1 VTSILPV
8 FAAAWRCTWKPAV
21 LVPSA
26 AATIGSALAFRALDA
41 EHGFWVLPQ
50 RTMAWLALVVI
61 ARFWLGLCVTATVLA
76 ILRANGRWR
85 PTQWV
90 APAIA
95 FEVGFVAICLAVP
108 ILAALLFFIVP
119 GVWLAIRWSQAVFL
133 LLDRRAAWFESAE
146 ASGLVVQDRYLRV
159 LAVWLI
165 VGAANYALQAA
176 EPFAPAALVWG
187 VRVFADTYNLAV
199 LAALYHALEGA

>member
-1 VTSILPV
+1 M
-8 FAAAWRCTWKPAV
+8 
-21 LVPSA
+21 VPSA
-26 AATIGSALAFRALDA
+26 VATIGSALAFRALDA
-41 EHGFWVLPQ
+41 DQGFWMLPQ

-76 ILRANGRWR
+76 ILRARGRWR

-133 LLDRRAAWFESAE
+133 LLDRREAWFESAE
-146 ASGLVVQDRYLRV
+146 ASGLIVTDRYLIV
-159 LAVWLI
+159 LAVWVV
-165 VGAANYALQAA
+165 VGVVTYALQAV
-176 EPFAPAALVWG
+176 EPVAPLAVVWG
-187 VRVFADTYNLAV
+187 VRVVADAFNLAV
-199 LAALYHALEGA
+199 LASLYYELAEE

>member
-1 VTSILPV
+1 M
-8 FAAAWRCTWKPAV
+8 

-26 AATIGSALAFRALDA
+26 VATIGSGLAFRALDA
-41 EHGFWVLPQ
+41 DHGFWMLPQ
-50 RTMAWLALVVI
+50 RAMVPLALVVI

-76 ILRANGRWR
+76 ILRANDRWR

-90 APAIA
+90 ALTTA
-95 FEVGFVAICLAVP
+95 FEVGFVAICLTGP
-108 ILAALLFFIVP
+108 ILAALLFFIAP

-146 ASGLVVQDRYLRV
+146 ESGLVVKDRYLRV

-165 VGAANYALQAA
+165 VGAANYALQAG
-176 EPFAPAALVWG
+176 EPFAPTVLVWAG
-187 VRVFADTYNLAV
+187 RVFADTYNLAV
-199 LAALYHALEGA
+199 LAALYYALAEA